1 MQKMRL
7 KRKKPIRLL
16 KYILFIV
23 LIFIVISFILKDVK
37 LNSNEKVIN
46 QLLAYSNSHLTTY
59 ETNLFSDFIDTIN
72 NIELA
77 QPITILDKNF
87 AYNKES
93 QTTQVFSYIQN
104 NVIDN
109 PRVYIYSTHPN
120 EKYLGNKL
128 DGYELDNTVVLASIL
143 LQEKLNAKGIGT
155 IVEERSASEYIEKN
169 NLNFN
174 QSYLATREF
183 LKDKLEDNEFDLII
197 DLHRD
202 AVSKDLT
209 TTTIDNKN
217 YAKIMF
223 VSNVNYQENMDYAN
237 KLNNIIEDKYPNLS
251 RGIYKKYVDNF
262 NQDLNDNVLL
272 IEVGGDENT
281 IDEVVL
287 TIDALANS
295 IEELLK
301 WKK

>member
-301 WKK
+301 